1 MREKGF
7 ALATTLVLGVAILV
21 MGIAG
26 MFVSEMG
33 FRSISSE
40 QAWHRAEKAA
50 NAGLQTVS
58 RNITAGSFNC
68 GGNSNFTFNGA
79 NVQVQTLNYGGHC
92 FLWARATIGN
102 NTNVVKVAILS
113 MGNPAGDFGT
123 LTFRQIRNL
132 NIGGSGAITSC
143 DATCKTPAIV
153 IGNGLNNF
161 EPDPVPTCPNNP
173 RGITALV
180 NPVVVNEE
188 LPNRDLTSTVF
199 DNINNRTELLNMLS
213 NQFRVSFNNGR
224 PNGIVGQAVTVTQR
238 PGVPANN
245 IPNQTYEVCNA
256 SCHEDVEAAGST
268 LNCKSEDGSMRL
280 EFTWSGDR
288 YNVVQYVEIE
298 ICGDPPCRPGRGGG
312 RGLIVRR
319 TPLFSCYNIDFGQ
332 NSSIEFEEN
341 FTGGNTIAGDSIK
354 IEGNLTSAT
363 ASVSGYPHSLSL
375 IARNQLQDDDDSN
388 NITVQNVNVFAQNIR
403 IDDNGLR
410 WEGGLL
416 YSGGAGNE
424 NFNINLNSNS
434 YLGSQTNPVL
444 LITDNNMNIQMNGT
458 ASINGL
464 VFATDANNNLSI
476 NGNGNFSLN
485 GAIVSNSNRN
495 NNVNINGNFSINFN
509 RSVLEN
515 LRNKFGFLKPPPC
528 STSASVRMPFIQ
540 TKMTVY

>member
-1 MREKGF
+1 MKEKGF

-58 RNITAGSFNC
+58 ERIIQRNFNC
-68 GGNSNFTFNGA
+68 GDVANFNFNGA
-79 NVQVQTLNYGGHC
+79 NVEVRTLSDNNRGHC

-113 MGNPAGDFGT
+113 MGNPAEDFGA
-123 LTFRQIRNL
+123 LTFKQACNL

-143 DATCKTPAIV
+143 DADCRTPAVV
-153 IGNGLNNF
+153 IGKFDDDKRCGQRNLPR
-161 EPDPVPTCPNNP
+161 PDPVTTCPNNP
-173 RGITALV
+173 KGITALV
-180 NPVVVNEE
+180 NPVVFNEE

-213 NQFRVSFNNGR
+213 NQFRVSFNNGTPTGITGTITQISDQNGQLLSQVINIVNP
-224 PNGIVGQAVTVTQR
+224 PNYDVCRAEY
-238 PGVPANN
+238 NN
-245 IPNQTYEVCNA
+245 CTA
-256 SCHEDVEAAGST
+256 S
-268 LNCKSEDGSMRL
+268 
-280 EFTWSGDR
+280 
-288 YNVVQYVEIE
+288 
-298 ICGDPPCRPGRGGG
+298 
-312 RGLIVRR
+312 
-319 TPLFSCYNIDFGQ
+319 
-332 NSSIEFEEN
+332 
-341 FTGGNTIAGDSIK
+341 GNTINCSGNTNLRFVWDGSRYLVQPQNNITIGGVNITAGTTVATCSAVDLGQNATLNINSFNGGGPIAANQ
-354 IEGNLTSAT
+354 INLNGN
-363 ASVSGYPHSLSL
+363 VSNVTL
-375 IARNQLQDDDDSN
+375 IARNQLQDNSN
-388 NITVQNVNVFAQNIR
+388 NITVQNVNVFAQNISF
-403 IDDNGLR
+403 DNNGLK

-416 YSGGAGNE
+416 YSGGAGNG
-424 NFNINLNSNS
+424 NFNIDLRGNS

-444 LITDNNMNIQMNGT
+444 LITDNNMNIQRNGN

-464 VFATDANNNLSI
+464 VFATDANNNLNI
-476 NGNGNFSLN
+476 GAGNGNFSLN
-485 GAIVSNSNRN
+485 GAIVSNSNSRD
-495 NNVNINGNFSINFN
+495 NNVDIKGNFSINFD
-509 RSVLEN
+509 RTVLEN

>member
-58 RNITAGSFNC
+58 GRIIQRNFNC
-68 GGNSNFTFNGA
+68 GDGANFTFNGA
-79 NVQVQTLNYGGHC
+79 NVEVRTLSDNNQGHC

-123 LTFRQIRNL
+123 LTFGQISNL

-153 IGNGLNNF
+153 IGNELNNLPR
-161 EPDPVPTCPNNP
+161 PDPVPTCPNNP
-173 RGITALV
+173 RGIIALV

-188 LPNRDLTSTVF
+188 LRNRDLTSTVF
-199 DNINNRTELLNMLS
+199 DNINNRTELLDRLS
-213 NQFRVSFNNGR
+213 NEFRVSFNNGR

-245 IPNQTYEVCNA
+245 IQLGQTYEVCNA
-256 SCHEDVEAAGST
+256 SCFDDVVEAAGST
-268 LNCKSEDGSMRL
+268 LNCYSEVPGMKL

-288 YNVVQYVEIE
+288 YNVVQYEEIE
-298 ICGDPPCRPGRGGG
+298 ICADSPCRPGRGGG
-312 RGLIVRR
+312 RGLIGRR
-319 TPLFSCYNIDFGQ
+319 TSLFSCYNIDFGQ
-332 NSSIEFEEN
+332 NSSISFNN
-341 FTGGNTIAGDSIK
+341 FTGGNTIAGNYISV
-354 IEGNLTSAT
+354 EGNLTSAT

-375 IARNQLQDDDDSN
+375 VARNQLEDKSN
-388 NITVQNVNVFAQNIR
+388 NITVQNVNVFAQNISLSG
-403 IDDNGLR
+403 NGLR

-416 YSGGAGNE
+416 YSGG

-495 NNVNINGNFSINFN
+495 NNVDISGNFSINFN

-528 STSASVRMPFIQ
+528 STSASVRRPFIQ

>member
-58 RNITAGSFNC
+58 GRIIQRNFNC
-68 GGNSNFTFNGA
+68 GDVANFNFNGA
-79 NVQVQTLNYGGHC
+79 NVEVRTLSDNNRGHC

-123 LTFRQIRNL
+123 LTFRQASNL

-143 DATCKTPAIV
+143 DVNCRTPAVV
-153 IGNGLNNF
+153 IGNQLSNLPQRNL
-161 EPDPVPTCPNNP
+161 VTTCPNNP
-173 RGITALV
+173 KGVTALV
-180 NPVVVNEE
+180 DPLVVSPE
-188 LPNRDLTSTVF
+188 LLNRDLTSTVF

-213 NQFRVSFNNGR
+213 NQFRVSFNNGTPTGITGTITQISDQNGQLLSQVINTVNP
-224 PNGIVGQAVTVTQR
+224 PNYDVCRAGYNNCTASG
-238 PGVPANN
+238 NN
-245 IPNQTYEVCNA
+245 I
-256 SCHEDVEAAGST
+256 
-268 LNCKSEDGSMRL
+268 NCSGNTNLRFVWDGSKYL
-280 EFTWSGDR
+280 
-288 YNVVQYVEIE
+288 VQPQNNITIGGVNITA
-298 ICGDPPCRPGRGGG
+298 GRTVATCSAVDLGQNATLDINNFNGGG
-312 RGLIVRR
+312 PIAANQINL
-319 TPLFSCYNIDFGQ
+319 N
-332 NSSIEFEEN
+332 
-341 FTGGNTIAGDSIK
+341 GN
-354 IEGNLTSAT
+354 
-363 ASVSGYPHSLSL
+363 VSNVTL
-375 IARNQLQDDDDSN
+375 IARNQLEDKSN

-403 IDDNGLR
+403 LDDNGLK
-410 WEGGLL
+410 WKGGLL
-416 YSGGAGNE
+416 YSGGAGVG
-424 NFNINLNSNS
+424 NFNIDLRGNS
-434 YLGSQTNPVL
+434 YLGSQTDPVL
-444 LITDNNMNIQMNGT
+444 LITDNNMNIQRNGT

-464 VFATDANNNLSI
+464 VFATDANNNLNI
-476 NGNGNFSLN
+476 GDGNGNFSLN
-485 GAIVSNSNRN
+485 GAIVSNSNSN
-495 NNVNINGNFSINFN
+495 NNVNISGNFEINFN

>member
-58 RNITAGSFNC
+58 GRIIQRNFNC
-68 GGNSNFTFNGA
+68 GDGANFTFNGA
-79 NVQVQTLNYGGHC
+79 NVEVRTLSDNNRGHC
-92 FLWARATIGN
+92 FLWVRATIGN

-113 MGNPAGDFGT
+113 MGAGDFGT
-123 LTFRQIRNL
+123 LTFRQIHNL

-153 IGNGLNNF
+153 IGNNLNNPPA
-161 EPDPVPTCPNNP
+161 ENLVTTCPNNP
-173 RGITALV
+173 RGVTALV
-180 NPVVVNEE
+180 DPLVVNEE

-256 SCHEDVEAAGST
+256 SCHDVVEAAGST
-268 LNCKSEDGSMRL
+268 LNCYSENGSMRL

-288 YNVVQYVEIE
+288 YNVVQYEEIE
-298 ICGDPPCRPGRGGG
+298 TCSDPPCRRGGG
-312 RGLIVRR
+312 RLIVRR

-332 NSSIEFEEN
+332 NGSISFNN
-341 FTGGNTIAGDSIK
+341 FTGGNTIAGNEISIG
-354 IEGNLTSAT
+354 GNITSAT
-363 ASVSGYPHSLSL
+363 TSISGYPHSLSL
-375 IARNQLQDDDDSN
+375 IARNQLQDSSN

-403 IDDNGLR
+403 LDNNGLR

-416 YSGGAGNE
+416 YSGG
-424 NFNINLNSNS
+424 NFDINLNSNS

-540 TKMTVY
+540 TKMTLY